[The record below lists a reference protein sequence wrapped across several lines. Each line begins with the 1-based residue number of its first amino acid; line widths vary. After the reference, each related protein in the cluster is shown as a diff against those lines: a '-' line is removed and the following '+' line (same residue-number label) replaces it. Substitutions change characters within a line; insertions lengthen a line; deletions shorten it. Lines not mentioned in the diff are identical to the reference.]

1 MLDVRRLRVLR
12 EVVARG
18 SFSAAADALHLS
30 QSAVSQQVAALEREV
45 GLQILERS
53 SEGPKLT
60 PAGERLSSHADAVIA
75 RLDEAE
81 RELADI
87 AGLEGGR
94 LRLISFPTASAT
106 LMTQAMSE
114 FRARHPQIELQFA
127 EGEPDESVPAVKR
140 GDYDLALAFDFVAFP
155 KDFGRD
161 VETELIFEDPMYI
174 ALPPGHPLAASKAI
188 DIAALADEDWLAAE
202 EPSACREHV
211 INHCRAA
218 GFEPKVS
225 FESDDY
231 QVLQGLVAAGLGVG
245 LLPELAQRDPSV
257 EWREIKPDPPLRRV
271 WAVTRGSDSRSPA
284 AGEMLVI
291 LREVGAN
298 YSGRQSL
305 RAVA

>member
-45 GLQILERS
+45 GLQILERT

-60 PAGERLSSHADAVIA
+60 PAGETLSSHADAVIA

-114 FRARHPQIELQFA
+114 FRARHPQIELQFT
-127 EGEPDESVPAVKR
+127 EGEPEVSVPAVKR
-140 GDYDLALAFDFVAFP
+140 GDYDLALTFDFVAFP
-155 KDFGRD
+155 EEFDRD
-161 VETELIFEDPMYI
+161 VETELIFEDPMKI
-174 ALPPGHPLAASKAI
+174 ALPPGHPLAASGTVNFAN
-188 DIAALADEDWLAAE
+188 LADEDWLCGDK
-202 EPSACREHV
+202 PSSCRAHV

-218 GFEPKVS
+218 GFEPKIS

-245 LLPELAQRDPSV
+245 LLPELAARHPGV
-257 EWREIKPDPPLRRV
+257 ELREIQPDPPIRRV
-271 WAVTRGSDSRSPA
+271 WAVTRVADARSPA
-284 AGEMLVI
+284 ALEMLGI
-291 LREVGAN
+291 LRKVGET
-298 YSGRQSL
+298 YSQSGL